1 VATENAASADGDGM
15 LVGVR
20 EENSV
25 QKPEIGNQNPK
36 NGCRFFFMWPA
47 LKILVNKLFP
57 NSAADADLTSW
68 PQKRKKKK
76 WKGDF
81 QLAGL
86 GFDIAQIKLHNGSRD
101 KADYYSCRRPS
112 FIELSSY

>member
-36 NGCRFFFMWPA
+36 NGGRFFFCGQL
-47 LKILVNKLFP
+47 LK
-57 NSAADADLTSW
+57 
-68 PQKRKKKK
+68 
-76 WKGDF
+76 
-81 QLAGL
+81 
-86 GFDIAQIKLHNGSRD
+86 
-101 KADYYSCRRPS
+101 YS
-112 FIELSSY
+112 

>member
-36 NGCRFFFMWPA
+36 NGGRFFFVA
-47 LKILVNKLFP
+47 
-57 NSAADADLTSW
+57 
-68 PQKRKKKK
+68 
-76 WKGDF
+76 
-81 QLAGL
+81 
-86 GFDIAQIKLHNGSRD
+86 
-101 KADYYSCRRPS
+101 
-112 FIELSSY
+112 SS

>member
-1 VATENAASADGDGM
+1 M

-68 PQKRKKKK
+68 LQKRKKK
-76 WKGDF
+76 
-81 QLAGL
+81 
-86 GFDIAQIKLHNGSRD
+86 NG
-101 KADYYSCRRPS
+101 KAT
-112 FIELSSY
+112 FN